1 MGTVIWVESPVFSD
15 SPFTFQTLETDLGDA
30 VRDSAWQLGPWRTF
44 GGDKIKDTIR
54 ENVVYCVKSANFVFK
69 FTQM

>member
-1 MGTVIWVESPVFSD
+1 MGTVICVESPVFSD
-15 SPFTFQTLETDLGDA
+15 SSFTFQTLEMDLGDA

-44 GGDKIKDTIR
+44 GGDKIR

-69 FTQM
+69 FTQV